1 MNISDNSSD
10 AESFLLRCD
19 EEEEQ
24 WGGGDGGGGE
34 RGEEEQGGG
43 EREEGGGGGG
53 EGGRQVP
60 HMSLACWSS
69 PVLPHTSDGLVT
81 QRECLGYAHPSQSD
95 PKKKT
100 HWSQNVIFFSIHKI
114 CYCQNS
120 LMTNQKVVIKWLVN
134 LFYKR

>member
-34 RGEEEQGGG
+34 GGEEEQSGG
-43 EREEGGGGGG
+43 EREQDGGGGGGG

-60 HMSLACWSS
+60 HLSLACWSS
-69 PVLPHTSDGLVT
+69 SVLPHTSDGLVT
-81 QRECLGYAHPSQSD
+81 QRERSGNTHPSQSD

-100 HWSQNVIFFSIHKI
+100 HWSQDVIFFSIHKI
-114 CYCQNS
+114 FYCQSS
-120 LMTNQKVVIKWLVN
+120 LMTNQKVVIK
-134 LFYKR
+134 

>member
-34 RGEEEQGGG
+34 GGEEEQSGG
-43 EREEGGGGGG
+43 EREQDGGGGGG

-60 HMSLACWSS
+60 HLSLACWSS
-69 PVLPHTSDGLVT
+69 SVLSHSSDGLVT
-81 QRECLGYAHPSQSD
+81 QRERSGNTHPSQSD

-100 HWSQNVIFFSIHKI
+100 HWSQDVIFFSIHKI
-114 CYCQNS
+114 YYCQNS
-120 LMTNQKVVIKWLVN
+120 LMTNDKVVIK
-134 LFYKR
+134 

>member
-43 EREEGGGGGG
+43 EREEDGGGGGG
-53 EGGRQVP
+53 EGGRQVS

-69 PVLPHTSDGLVT
+69 SVLPHTSDGLVT
-81 QRECLGYAHPSQSD
+81 QRECLGNTHPSQSD

-114 CYCQNS
+114 FYCQSS
-120 LMTNQKVVIKWLVN
+120 LMTNQKVVIK
-134 LFYKR
+134 